1 MLQDTYFVAEIIGVV
16 ALIASLVFVGIQIRQ
31 NTDATKASNS
41 QAAQNGWNSL
51 SMTLATNK
59 TLRKTMIEGTPDPLR
74 LQGLSDDVVSLNYYM
89 NAGMK
94 FMENNYLQW
103 LEGNLSDDVWQSFR
117 QTILHMLASNDHWH
131 DYWTHTRFSHSAKYQ
146 KLIDA
151 LIIEAK
157 NTRETLIESAKQQK

>member
-74 LQGLSDDVVSLNYYM
+74 LQGLSDDVVSLN
-89 NAGMK
+89 
-94 FMENNYLQW
+94 
-103 LEGNLSDDVWQSFR
+103 
-117 QTILHMLASNDHWH
+117 
-131 DYWTHTRFSHSAKYQ
+131 
-146 KLIDA
+146 
-151 LIIEAK
+151 
-157 NTRETLIESAKQQK
+157 